1 MLWFIRIKFEILGFG
16 LVKNFILWNK
26 TYEVGF
32 QDYEDI
38 SMSVVIAKIT
48 SDTQIVYY
56 LHIEIYFTE
65 IKDQSCTLN
74 INNMFSNW
82 ICGNSLQQIF
92 YKHEYFWWDSIK
104 ISTG

>member
-1 MLWFIRIKFEILGFG
+1 MLWFIWIKFEILGFG
-16 LVKNFILWNK
+16 SVKNFILWNK

-65 IKDQSCTLN
+65 INDDFFT
-74 INNMFSNW
+74 SNW
-82 ICGNSLQQIF
+82 ITQELLILQTF
-92 YKHEYFWWDSIK
+92 GF
-104 ISTG
+104 TTAPR